1 MLENYDEARDATQDV
16 FVKVFE
22 HIGRFEG
29 RSKFST
35 WVTSIAVNTGT
46 EILRQRRPLLPLD
59 DEDEQFR
66 PRKVMAWAEDPEA
79 LFAAAQMNSLVRE
92 AVLRL
97 PYKYRVAVLLRDIN
111 QLSTEDAAEALGLS
125 VPALKARV
133 LRGRLMLRE
142 SLAAHFVSPENA
154 NA

>member
-1 MLENYDEARDATQDV
+1 M
-16 FVKVFE
+16 
-22 HIGRFEG
+22 
-29 RSKFST
+29 
-35 WVTSIAVNTGT
+35 TSIAVNTGT
-46 EILRQRRPLLPLD
+46 EILRQRKSLLSLD
-59 DEDEQFR
+59 DEEGEQFR
-66 PRKVMAWAEDPEA
+66 PRKVTAWAENPEV

-97 PYKYRVAVLLRDIN
+97 PHKYRVAVLLRDIN
-111 QLSTEDAAEALGLS
+111 QLSTEDAAETLGLS

-142 SLAAHFVSPENA
+142 SLAPHFVSSENA